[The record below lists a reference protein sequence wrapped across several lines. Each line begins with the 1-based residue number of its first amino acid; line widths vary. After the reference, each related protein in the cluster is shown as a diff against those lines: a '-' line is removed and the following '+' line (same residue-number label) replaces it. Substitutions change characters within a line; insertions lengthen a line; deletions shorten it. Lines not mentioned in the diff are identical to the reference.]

1 MGKKGLQQQKLTKQ
15 KAKLLLRRAGGEMED
30 ILYTS
35 MIEKMRQGGDAKRLA
50 RDFETGIETSQAYKL
65 GGGTHNTYSGKS
77 SKKK

>member
-1 MGKKGLQQQKLTKQ
+1 
-15 KAKLLLRRAGGEMED
+15 MED

-35 MIEKMRQGGDAKRLA
+35 MVEKMRQGGDANRLA
-50 RDFETGIETSQAYKL
+50 RNAETGIETSQAYKL

>member
-15 KAKLLLRRAGGEMED
+15 KAKLLLRQGGEMED

-35 MIEKMRQGGDAKRLA
+35 MVEKMRKGGDAERLT
-50 RDFETGIETSQAYKL
+50 RDAETGIETSQAYKL